1 MDDSRTQTYRNLIKS
16 LLSCPSGEE
25 PEILNNYLDFVDVG
39 LVKAINVE
47 VAQLNAQGHLNDASW
62 LQNILNPLVIK
73 YLEPKLRA
81 YSEFLMV
88 TLPEA
93 FINSQTNPETVH
105 EFLSNHL
112 NLLDEGLAY
121 VLEDG
126 CSGITN
132 FDSIARMHFGSF
144 INEFGVWMMDFGGG
158 NRANNL
164 EISIA
169 AHEVAATAFIR
180 DEFPN
185 HWASALYNLGNGFR
199 ERIRGEKANNLEW
212 AINSYKLA
220 LEVSTP
226 ETPGENWRGE
236 ALNNLGVTYYWR
248 IEGDE
253 EQNLED
259 AISYYNA
266 ALKIRTRESFISG
279 WAQTKLNLGNAYRN
293 RIKGNKSE
301 NLELAIGYCQE
312 SLEVYDNVEVY
323 AKEFAESQ
331 HSLGR
336 TYRERIE
343 GNKYDNLE
351 LSIKCYEAV
360 LEVQSTKISAQKR
373 ADIQHS
379 MGCVYEDRIKGSK
392 AENLETAI
400 KYYEKALKGRTFETS
415 PQDWAETKYQLGS
428 VYCDRLWGE
437 RAKNLALAIHHLS
450 EASKVRTFEASPEKW
465 ANTQNAL
472 ANAYRY
478 LTEGNKAENFKL
490 SLSCYEEALK
500 VRTPES
506 SPKEWS
512 RIKYNI
518 GVLYLDYL
526 NKIPSLAGKI
536 PLLTAQEIII
546 LFTCLS
552 DVSAYTIIY
561 PEIWDAIQN
570 LKASLQVRTHDKYPI
585 ERAESLNVLARAYI
599 LANLLW
605 ERLKIMRNNKN
616 GIPFEK
622 MSPELQELQIS
633 AKELGVR
640 GLQELLGDETFAEIA
655 RILEISLPLETE
667 TAIIQNIRIETAIG
681 YSIESFSL
689 INFQDNPQ
697 IWGENHITL
706 AYAYLG
712 LKDLPENQELVLAS
726 YKEALKGFTQKSFP
740 HDHLEVQYKVGKLCQ
755 KNNQLSDAYSAFA
768 AAIDTVELLRNEINY
783 VRDESK
789 DKLAE
794 KWNGLYQDMV
804 KVCLELKKYTEAI
817 EYVERS
823 KSRNLVE
830 LLTNSELYPKN
841 ADDSLKQDL
850 RRLRST
856 ISSIRQLL
864 AQADN
869 NSTFNRDGFQGLRSS
884 ETSSLTREYIAQ
896 QRELLQEYQRQL
908 DEVFA
913 QCQQLDPAFTLTQE
927 VKSITVAEIRDLIDS
942 HTAILEWYIGT
953 DSFQIFIVTQSSLE
967 VEQFDKTELEKLEAW
982 NQQYLEALFNNTE
995 TWQDN
1000 LSESLNSLSQ
1010 ILRLDEILNHPALDN
1025 CDSLILVPHRYLH
1038 LFPLHA
1044 LSVSQQTWKR
1054 FNPETPHLQPPANP
1068 CLLDCF
1074 KKGVRY
1080 APSCQLLQRVQQR
1093 ERPPAATRT
1102 LFAIQNPTE
1111 DLDYT
1116 DIEVETI
1123 KRDFSPAD
1131 ILSKQQA
1138 TKTALLDNLETI
1150 AQAHYVHFSCHGS
1163 FDFQTPL
1170 ISSLILAG
1178 AMESTDSP
1186 TPTGQKS
1193 LRLRSGGQANPA
1205 KCLTL
1210 QDIFATLNLP
1220 KCRLVTLSAC
1230 ETGLTDTT
1238 KQSDDCIGLAT
1249 GFLYAGSQGVLS
1261 SLWSV
1266 NDFATAYLMIK
1277 CYENLETSD
1286 MAVALNTAQLWLR
1299 DATQSKLLEWIGK
1312 LKLDLESTQHIKGFL
1327 ESYDSDETPFES
1339 PVFWAAFCAIGK

>member
-1 MDDSRTQTYRNLIKS
+1 MDDSRTQAYLQLINA
-16 LLSCPSGEE
+16 LLTCQSGEE
-25 PEILNNYLDFVDVG
+25 PEILNTNLDWLDVFFLDAITEVSMGLNNQYHQDYLTRVQDV
-39 LVKAINVE
+39 I
-47 VAQLNAQGHLNDASW
+47 
-62 LQNILNPLVIK
+62 NPLVINF
-73 YLEPKLRA
+73 LEPTLKS
-81 YSEFLMV
+81 YIEFHMA
-88 TLPEA
+88 LPITFA
-93 FINSQTNPETVH
+93 NSQNNPNTVH
-105 EFLSNHL
+105 EFLL
-112 NLLDEGLAY
+112 NNLHLLDEVLAILLRNSVINVRKFDPQTRMY
-121 VLEDG
+121 FAHLNSKF
-126 CSGITN
+126 SG
-132 FDSIARMHFGSF
+132 
-144 INEFGVWMMDFGGG
+144 WMIDFTLG

-164 EISIA
+164 EIA
-169 AHEVAATAFIR
+169 MAGYEVAIATLDREI
-180 DEFPN
+180 FP
-185 HWASALYNLGNGFR
+185 HYWGEAVYNLGNVYR
-199 ERIRGEKANNLEW
+199 LRVRGKKA
-212 AINSYKLA
+212 
-220 LEVSTP
+220 
-226 ETPGENWRGE
+226 
-236 ALNNLGVTYYWR
+236 
-248 IEGDE
+248 
-253 EQNLED
+253 
-259 AISYYNA
+259 
-266 ALKIRTRESFISG
+266 
-279 WAQTKLNLGNAYRN
+279 
-293 RIKGNKSE
+293 E
-301 NLELAIGYCQE
+301 NLELAIDCYKLALKTYTPETPPKHWGDAFSNLGVTYQLRIYGE
-312 SLEVYDNVEVY
+312 KAKNLDDAITYLLSSLDIRTRANLANGVV
-323 AKEFAESQ
+323 Q
-331 HSLGR
+331 SLYNLGKI
-336 TYRERIE
+336 YRERIE
-343 GNKYDNLE
+343 GDKADNLE
-351 LSIKCYEAV
+351 LSIKCYEAALKV
-360 LEVQSTKISAQKR
+360 KSPEVSIQER
-373 ADIQHS
+373 ADIYNS
-379 MGCVYEDRIKGSK
+379 LGYVYHDRIKRSK
-392 AENLETAI
+392 AENLEIAI
-400 KYYEKALKGRTFETS
+400 DYYKKALEGRSFETS
-415 PQDWAETKYQLGS
+415 PEKWAETNHNLGNI
-428 VYCDRLWGE
+428 YCDRIWVE
-437 RAKNLALAIHHLS
+437 KSENLELAIDHLLK
-450 EASKVRTFEASPEKW
+450 ALKVRTFEACPEKW
-465 ANTQNAL
+465 ANTQNSL

-478 LTEGNKAENFKL
+478 LTESNKKENFKAAIRG
-490 SLSCYEEALK
+490 YEEALK
-500 VRTPES
+500 VYTPES

-518 GVLYLDYL
+518 GVLYFDYL
-526 NKIPSLAGKI
+526 NKIPLFAGKI

-585 ERAESLNVLARAYI
+585 ERAESLNVLAMVYI

-605 ERLKIMRNNKN
+605 ESLKITRNNKN

-622 MSPELQELQIS
+622 MSPELQELEIS

-667 TAIIQNIRIETAIG
+667 TAIIQNIRIEIG
-681 YSIESFSL
+681 IEYLIESLSL

-712 LKDLPENQELVLAS
+712 LKDLPENQELAIAS
-726 YKEALKGFTQKSFP
+726 YKEALRGFTQKSFP
-740 HDHLEVQYKVGKLCQ
+740 HDYLKIQYQIGQIYQESNK
-755 KNNQLSDAYSAFA
+755 LSDAYSAFA
-768 AAIDTVELLRNEINY
+768 AAVETVELLRNEINY
-783 VRDESK
+783 VRDENK

-830 LLTNSELYPKN
+830 LLANSELEPKG
-841 ADDSLKQDL
+841 ADDSLKQEL

-869 NSTFNRDGFQGLRSS
+869 NSTFNRDSFQGFRSS

-913 QCQQLDPAFTLTQE
+913 KCQQLDPDFTLTQE
-927 VKSITVAEIRDLIDS
+927 VKPITVAEIRDLIDS

-953 DSFQIFIVTQSSLE
+953 DSFQIFIVTQSNLE
-967 VEQFDKTELEKLEAW
+967 VLQFDKAELEKLEAW

-995 TWQDN
+995 IWQDN
-1000 LSESLNSLSQ
+1000 LSEWLNSLSQ

-1044 LSVSQQTWKR
+1044 LSVSQQTWLR
-1054 FNPETPHLQPPANP
+1054 FNQETPHLQPPANP

-1093 ERPPAATRT
+1093 QRPPADTRT

-1111 DLDYT
+1111 DLKYT
-1116 DIEVETI
+1116 DIEVEVI
-1123 KRDFSPAD
+1123 KRDFTPAD

-1138 TKTALLDNLETI
+1138 TKIALIDNLETL

-1178 AMESTDSP
+1178 AIESTDSP
-1186 TPTGQKS
+1186 TPTGPKS

-1266 NDFATAYLMIK
+1266 NDLATAFLMIK
-1277 CYENLETSD
+1277 FYENLATAD
-1286 MAVALNTAQLWLR
+1286 MAVALNTAQIWLR
-1299 DATQSKLLEWIGK
+1299 DATKEDLQTWTSKLPLNPTQK
-1312 LKLDLESTQHIKGFL
+1312 LIQLPALFNKMEANTK
-1327 ESYDSDETPFES
+1327 PFQS
-1339 PVFWAAFCAIGK
+1339 PDYWAAFCAVGK

>member
-1 MDDSRTQTYRNLIKS
+1 MDETRDRAYLQLINA
-16 LLSCPSGEE
+16 LLTCPSGEE
-25 PEILNNYLDFVDVG
+25 PEILNTYLDLVDVG
-39 LVKAINVE
+39 FVKVINQF
-47 VAQLNAQGHLNDASW
+47 ATQLNDRGNLNYAIAIR
-62 LQNILNPLVIK
+62 LQNIIKPLVME
-73 YLEPKLRA
+73 YLEPKLKA
-81 YSEFLMV
+81 YSNFLMEK
-88 TLPEA
+88 LPKAIAESTRNPA
-93 FINSQTNPETVH
+93 VAEPFLVNNS
-105 EFLSNHL
+105 
-112 NLLDEGLAY
+112 NLLDQGLAD
-121 VLEDG
+121 VLRDG
-126 CSGITN
+126 KANITS
-132 FDSIARMHFGSF
+132 FDSQTRMQFGAF
-144 INEFGVWMMDFGGG
+144 INEFGVWMMNFSGGK
-158 NRANNL
+158 RANNL

-169 AHEVAATAFIR
+169 AHEVAVTAFIR
-180 DEFPN
+180 DVFPD
-185 HWASALYNLGNGFR
+185 HWASALYCLGNGYR
-199 ERIRGEKANNLEW
+199 ERIREEKAKNLEL
-212 AINSYKLA
+212 AINCYQLA

-226 ETPGENWRGE
+226 ETPGKNWRGE

-248 IEGDE
+248 IEGDK

-259 AISYYNA
+259 AICYYKA
-266 ALKIRTRESFISG
+266 ALNIRTREAFISG

-301 NLELAIGYCQE
+301 NLEVAIGYLQE
-312 SLEVYDNVEVY
+312 SLEFYNNVEVY

-343 GNKYDNLE
+343 GNKSENLE
-351 LSIKCYEAV
+351 LAIGCYKAV
-360 LEVQSTKISAQKR
+360 LEVQSPKISAQKI

-379 MGCVYEDRIKGSK
+379 MGVVNEARMKGSK

-400 KYYEKALKGRTFETS
+400 KYYKKALEGRTFETS

-428 VYCDRLWGE
+428 VYYDRIWGE

-526 NKIPSLAGKI
+526 GNLA
-536 PLLTAQEIII
+536 E
-546 LFTCLS
+546 
-552 DVSAYTIIY
+552 SASPNIFASCMCSEGLAYVLIY
-561 PEIWDAIQN
+561 PEIRQAIEN
-570 LKASLQVRTHDKYPI
+570 LLASLEVRIPDKYPI
-585 ERAESLNVLARAYI
+585 ERAESLNVLGTVYI
-599 LANLLW
+599 QANYIW
-605 ERLKIMRNNKN
+605 ETLKKMRNYE
-616 GIPFEK
+616 ILDEMPSARSLET
-622 MSPELQELQIS
+622 SLQPL
-633 AKELGVR
+633 A
-640 GLQELLGDETFAEIA
+640 TEIA
-655 RILEISLPLETE
+655 K
-667 TAIIQNIRIETAIG
+667 NITIERGIE
-681 YSIESFSL
+681 YLIESL
-689 INFQDNPQ
+689 NTINFQDHPL
-697 IWGENHITL
+697 IWGENNINL
-706 AYAYLG
+706 AYAYLC
-712 LKDLPENQELVLAS
+712 LEDLPENRELAIAS
-726 YKEALKGFTQKSFP
+726 YKEALKGFTQQSFP
-740 HDHLEVQYKVGKLCQ
+740 HNHLEVQYEMGQLYQ
-755 KNNQLSDAYSAFA
+755 KNNQLDEAYSAFA

-804 KVCLELKKYTEAI
+804 KLCLELKKYTEAI

-830 LLTNSELYPKN
+830 LLANSELYPKG
-841 ADDSLKQDL
+841 ASDSDKEEL
-850 RRLRST
+850 RNLRSN
-856 ISSIRQLL
+856 ISSIQLL
-864 AQADN
+864 LAKTDN
-869 NSTFNRDGFQGLRSS
+869 KSTFNRDGCQVFRST
-884 ETSSLTREYIAQ
+884 ETSSYNREYIAQ
-896 QRELLQEYQRQL
+896 QRQLLQEYQRQL
-908 DEVFA
+908 DQVFA
-913 QCQQLDPAFTLTQE
+913 QCQKLDPAFTLTQQ
-927 VKSITVAEIRDLIDS
+927 VKPITVAEIRDLIDS

-967 VEQFDKTELEKLEAW
+967 VVQFDKAELEKLEAW
-982 NQQYLEALFNNTE
+982 NQQYLEALFNNTK
-995 TWQDN
+995 TWRKN

-1010 ILRLDEILNHPALDN
+1010 ILRLDEILHHPALAN
-1025 CDSLILVPHRYLH
+1025 CESLILVPHRYLH

-1044 LSVSQQTWKR
+1044 LSVSQQTWSR
-1054 FNPETPHLQPPANP
+1054 FNQETPHRQPPANP

-1093 ERPPAATRT
+1093 ERPPADTRI

-1111 DLDYT
+1111 DLAYT
-1116 DIEVETI
+1116 DIEVEVI
-1123 KRDFSPAD
+1123 KRDFTPAD

-1138 TKTALLDNLETI
+1138 TKTALIDNLETL

-1178 AMESTDSP
+1178 AIESTDSSN
-1186 TPTGQKS
+1186 PTGQKS

-1266 NDFATAYLMIK
+1266 DDFATAYLMIK
-1277 CYENLETSD
+1277 FYENLATAD
-1286 MAVALNTAQLWLR
+1286 MAVALNTAQIWLR
-1299 DATQSKLLEWIGK
+1299 DATQSKLLEWIGE
-1312 LKLDLESTQHIKGFL
+1312 LKLDSESTQRIKGFL
-1327 ESYDSDETPFES
+1327 ESYKPDKKPFES
-1339 PVFWAAFCAIGK
+1339 PFYWAAFCAIGK